1 MQQITRLL
9 LLFVLLSCACTKRK
23 PSAEQKKGKSL
34 NLIVLLDLS
43 DRLTIP
49 GQVNRDT
56 VLLRQ
61 AYHAFEQHV
70 RRQFFINSHDQLHV
84 LVAPQKNQPANI
96 EIFEN
101 RLRISMQELPVKE
114 RASFLRKNEPLFFR
128 QIDSLYHA
136 ASGKPA
142 SSFSG
147 SDIWKFFDQYLRNYL
162 APDTN
167 TINKIIVLTDG
178 YFDFESLKDKK
189 QEGCRYSYSEKL
201 MQKGRALNIPE
212 TVVPEVIYEKA
223 FDSCGLIPVRINQ
236 KNVGIM
242 LTEITP
248 RNSFDKEL
256 ELLESL
262 WKSWYNTM
270 GIAYMNIIRKG
281 DMQTVKSLLS
291 DFILSIPKTP
301 GNPVL

>member
-1 MQQITRLL
+1 MQRITRLL
-9 LLFVLLSCACTKRK
+9 LLLIILSGACTKRK
-23 PSAEQKKGKSL
+23 PSAEQKKEKSL

-56 VLLRQ
+56 VLLHHL
-61 AYHAFEQHV
+61 YNVFEQRV
-70 RRQFFINSHDQLHV
+70 RQQLYINSRDQLQV
-84 LVAPQKNQPANI
+84 LVAPQKTQPANI
-96 EIFEN
+96 ESIEN
-101 RLRISMQELPVKE
+101 RLRINMHELPVKE
-114 RASFLRKNEPLFFR
+114 RSSFLKKNRSSFFQ
-128 QIDSLYHA
+128 QIDSLYHTA
-136 ASGKPA
+136 AERPA

-162 APDTN
+162 SPDTN
-167 TINKIIVLTDG
+167 TVNEVIILTDG

-201 MQKGRALNIPE
+201 MQKGRALNVPE
-212 TVVPEVIYEKA
+212 TIVPEIIYEKA

-236 KNVGIM
+236 KNVGII
-242 LTEITP
+242 LAEITP
-248 RNSFDKEL
+248 RNSFDREL

-262 WKSWYNTM
+262 WKSWYSTM
-270 GIAYMNIIRKG
+270 GIAYMNIVRKG

-291 DFILSIPKTP
+291 EFILNTAKTLEK
-301 GNPVL
+301 PVR